1 MNEKVFTI
9 FLVFCTILYSE
20 RYTKMVTAMNFCLHI
35 IKKEYLVVL
44 LINEEIRVSQVLDKD
59 IFQIKKKGK

>member
-1 MNEKVFTI
+1 MA
-9 FLVFCTILYSE
+9 
-20 RYTKMVTAMNFCLHI
+20 TAMNFCLHI